1 MTFDRLL
8 FFFFLGTRKIN
19 WKEILLES
27 TLSQLNCAKNNY
39 KGEYFYLP
47 QFFFLIIMHS

>member
-8 FFFFLGTRKIN
+8 FFLFFFLGTRKIN
-19 WKEILLES
+19 WKERLLES
-27 TLSQLNCAKNNY
+27 TLSQLKCAENNY

-47 QFFFLIIMHS
+47 QFFFNNNA